1 MSKVIYEVREKV
13 GYITL
18 NRPEKKNAIDLEFAS
33 ALFDAFDDAK
43 KNPDVWVV
51 LLAANG
57 KDLHRV
63 RLELGR
69 SHGGA
74 AWPVD

>member
-43 KNPDVWVV
+43 RTPTCGWCCW
-51 LLAANG
+51 LPTARISAPG
-57 KDLHRV
+57 TT
-63 RLELGR
+63 
-69 SHGGA
+69 
-74 AWPVD
+74 